1 MEWLKEI
8 VEGSTRLLVP
18 EVSLTS
24 SVPPKQ
30 PAFYN
35 PAARVSRDISIV
47 AYNAFISRMM
57 ERSFADALAG
67 IGARALRVAVEV
79 KSMDEVYINDVNP
92 IAIEIAKKASSL
104 NKVENICRFS
114 IDTAYRFLVEHSAR
128 GLRFGIVDID
138 PFGTPA
144 PYVDCALRAI
154 VDGGMLSM
162 TATDTPILHGIYPR
176 IALRRYHGRSM
187 RCEYANEIG
196 LRLLLGMLSMVASR
210 LEMGIEPLF
219 VQSTRHYMRVYARIN
234 VGSSRADEM
243 PSRLGYAYHCN
254 SCANRF
260 IACMD
265 ERREVCD
272 VCDSARLTKAG
283 PLWIDRMMDEGFVD
297 WMNRII
303 DDATT
308 TTYALNL
315 DRQTV
320 NIVRIAREESMLGEE
335 ALYYTVDEVTS
346 MLKVR
351 PPSTASILDALRSN
365 GFKASRTCL
374 SFRGF
379 RTDANI
385 KEICSI
391 IRALTIDG

>member
-1 MEWLKEI
+1 MEGFREI
-8 VEGSTRLLVP
+8 VEGITRLLVP

-35 PAARVSRDISIV
+35 PAARVSRDVSIV
-47 AYNAFISRMM
+47 AYNAFITSTM
-57 ERSFADALAG
+57 EHSFADALAG

-92 IAIEIAKKASSL
+92 IAIEIAEEASRL
-104 NKVENICRFS
+104 NRVERICRFS
-114 IDTAYRFLVEHSAR
+114 IDTAYRFLAEHSGR
-128 GLRFGIVDID
+128 GSRFGIVDID

-144 PYVDCALRAI
+144 PYVDSALRAI

-162 TATDTPILHGIYPR
+162 TATDTPILYGIYPR
-176 IALRRYHGRSM
+176 IALRRYHGRSI

-196 LRLLLGMLSMVASR
+196 LRLLLGMLSIVASR

-219 VQSTRHYMRVYARIN
+219 VQSTRHYMRVYAKIN
-234 VGSSRADEM
+234 VGSSSADEM

-260 IACMD
+260 IACID
-265 ERREVCD
+265 EHREECNI
-272 VCDSARLTKAG
+272 CNSSRLIKAG
-283 PLWIDRMMDEGFVD
+283 PLWIARVMDEGFVYS
-297 WMNRII
+297 MSRVI
-303 DDATT
+303 DDMG
-308 TTYALNL
+308 YDLNL
-315 DRQTV
+315 DKEAV
-320 NIVRIAREESMLGEE
+320 KIVRIAREESMLGE

-351 PPSTASILDALRSN
+351 PPSTASVLDMLRSN
-365 GFKASRTCL
+365 GFKASRTSL
-374 SFRGF
+374 SLRGF
-379 RTDANI
+379 RTNANI
-385 KEICSI
+385 KEVCDI
-391 IRALTIDG
+391 IRALTTDG

>member
-1 MEWLKEI
+1 MEGFREI

-24 SVPPKQ
+24 NVPPKQ

-35 PAARVSRDISIV
+35 PAARVSRDVSIV
-47 AYNAFISRMM
+47 AYNAFISSTM
-57 ERSFADALAG
+57 ERSFADVLAG

-92 IAIEIAKKASSL
+92 IAIEIAREASRL
-104 NKVENICRFS
+104 NKVESICRFS
-114 IDTAYRFLVEHSAR
+114 IDTAYRFLVEHSGR
-128 GLRFGIVDID
+128 GSRFGIVDID

-162 TATDTPILHGIYPR
+162 TATDTPILYGIYPR
-176 IALRRYHGRSM
+176 IALRRYHGRSI

-219 VQSTRHYMRVYARIN
+219 VQSTRHYMRVYAKIN
-234 VGSSRADEM
+234 VGSSSADEM

-260 IACMD
+260 IVCMD
-265 ERREVCD
+265 RHREVCGL
-272 VCDSARLTKAG
+272 CNSNRLIKAG
-283 PLWIDRMMDEGFVD
+283 PLWISRVMDEGFVYS
-297 WMNRII
+297 MNRVI
-303 DDATT
+303 DDIG
-308 TTYALNL
+308 YDLNL
-315 DRQTV
+315 DKEAV
-320 NIVRIAREESMLGEE
+320 NIVRIAREESMLGE
-335 ALYYTVDEVTS
+335 ALYYTVDEVTR

-351 PPSTASILDALRSN
+351 PPSTASILDALRGN
-365 GFKASRTCL
+365 GFKASRTSL
-374 SFRGF
+374 SLRGF
-379 RTDANI
+379 RTNANI
-385 KEICSI
+385 KEISNI
-391 IRALTIDG
+391 IRALTVDD